1 MPRRLLRRGVRQIG
15 TCLVKR
21 GLIEDPL
28 DVFFAR
34 ADAITDVAAMKKAKA
49 EYLEARKRTP
59 AWVIGETDVP
69 PPADAVAWSGIPGS
83 PGSATGPAYIVAG
96 VNDFAGFPKG
106 AVLVARTTNPAWT
119 PLFYAA
125 VAVVTETGGPLSHG
139 AVTARE
145 ARIPA
150 VMAVRDVLRSVKNG
164 DILRVDGSTGRVFRE
179 R

>member
-1 MPRRLLRRGVRQIG
+1 MVGEV
-15 TCLVKR
+15 
-21 GLIEDPL
+21 
-28 DVFFAR
+28 
-34 ADAITDVAAMKKAKA
+34 DA
-49 EYLEARKRTP
+49 
-59 AWVIGETDVP
+59 P
-69 PPADAVAWSGIPGS
+69 PPADSVAWTGIPGS
-83 PGSATGPAYIVAG
+83 PGSATGPAYIVSG
-96 VNDFAGFPKG
+96 VDDFAGFPKG

-164 DILRVDGSTGRVFRE
+164 DVLRVDGSTGRVFRDAKWLAE
-179 R
+179 QLFDRDAETR